1 MNALAAAVSTNSA
14 TTSLPRLVVPHIDYF
29 AIWPVLAMLGGAVLI
44 LLLSSMSRRPLDLS
58 ATTSLT
64 MLTAAVAFT
73 FGLVQWFDVRHHGPY
88 TTIAHSVVCD
98 GFSAFFTLTITAA
111 VLVASMV
118 GDSWLRRQGIHGPEY
133 HVLTLVSA
141 AGAIIMASA
150 NDLIIIFLG
159 LEILSIALYVLAAM
173 NSRRSESGE
182 AALKYFVLGAF
193 SSAVFLYGVALVYG
207 STGSTNL
214 LQIADYLAHNVPL
227 HNGILLA
234 GLALLLVGFGF
245 KVAAV
250 PFHLWTPDVYQGSP
264 TPVAGFMAAVAKAGG
279 FAALLRVF
287 VSTFGVLQSDWRPA
301 VWVLAALTLLLGAVV
316 ALVQR
321 DVKRMLAYSSI
332 NTAGFILL
340 GLQAA
345 DNRGVEA
352 SLYYLFVYTFMV
364 LGSFAVVSV
373 VGGRDDDRHGLE
385 RYRGLAARQPWLAG
399 SLALFLL
406 AQAGIPFTT
415 GFLAKLEVITASVG
429 AHSTPLAVIAMVT
442 AAIAAFFYLR
452 VVVIMYAPL
461 ADTAGDDSAGQVEDA
476 YGIGPATPGP
486 ASATTA
492 ALAGARG
499 EEGAIAFGATAPGA
513 PAGTERALD
522 GAEDDLTGLHVPLGA
537 ATAIVV
543 CAVVTV
549 LFGLWPAPIVDLAHR
564 ATLLFITR

>member
-1 MNALAAAVSTNSA
+1 MNALLAATPT
-14 TTSLPRLVVPHIDYF
+14 TTSVQHLQLPSIDWYAIVPILV
-29 AIWPVLAMLGGAVLI
+29 MLGGAAVI
-44 LLLSSMSRRPLDLS
+44 LLASSLSRRPLDLS

-64 MLTAAVAFT
+64 MLTATVAFG
-73 FGLVQWFDVRHHGPY
+73 FGIAQWVLVRNHGPIS
-88 TTIAHSVVCD
+88 TIDHSVVMD
-98 GFSAFFTLTITAA
+98 GFSAFFTMTVTAA

-118 GDSWLRRQGIHGPEY
+118 GDSWLRRHDVLGPEY

-141 AGAIIMASA
+141 SGAMIMASA
-150 NDLIIIFLG
+150 NDLIIVFVG
-159 LEILSIALYVLAAM
+159 LEVLSIALYVLAAM
-173 NSRRSESGE
+173 NTKRSESGE

-214 LQIADYLAHNVPL
+214 VQIADYLARNVPL
-227 HNGILLA
+227 HNGLLLA

-287 VSTFGVLQSDWRPA
+287 MSSFGVLRADWRPA

-345 DNRGVEA
+345 TARGVEA

-364 LGSFAVVSV
+364 IGSFAVVSV
-373 VGGRDDDRHGLE
+373 VGGSDDDRHGIE
-385 RYRGLAARQPWLAG
+385 RYRGLAARQPWLAAA
-399 SLALFLL
+399 LALFLL

-429 AHSTPLAVIAMVT
+429 AHATPLAVIAMVT

-452 VVVIMYAPL
+452 VVVLMYAPL
-461 ADTAGDDSAGQVEDA
+461 ADTAADDSASEL
-476 YGIGPATPGP
+476 PAGAGAPEP
-486 ASATTA
+486 A
-492 ALAGARG
+492 ALAAAGRG
-499 EEGAIAFGATAPGA
+499 EEGAIAIGPAGYDA
-513 PAGTERALD
+513 PAGGGGAEGALAADD
-522 GAEDDLTGLHVPLGA
+522 GADLAGLKVPLGA
-537 ATAIVV
+537 ASAIAV
-543 CAVVTV
+543 CATVTV
-549 LFGLWPAPIVDLAHR
+549 LFGLWPAPIIEFAHK
-564 ATLLFITR
+564 ATLLFI

>member
-1 MNALAAAVSTNSA
+1 MSALIAATA
-14 TTSLPRLVVPHIDYF
+14 TKPLALPHVDWLAITPILV
-29 AIWPVLAMLGGAVLI
+29 MLGGAVGI
-44 LLLSSMSRRPLDLS
+44 LLLSSLSRRPLDLS
-58 ATTSLT
+58 ATTPLT
-64 MLTAAVAFT
+64 MLTAAVAFG
-73 FGLVQWFDVRHHGPY
+73 FGLAQWFHVLHYGPT
-88 TTIAHSVVCD
+88 TTIDHSVVQD
-98 GFSAFFTLTITAA
+98 GFSAFFTLTLSAA
-111 VLVASMV
+111 VFVAAMS
-118 GDSWLRRQGIHGPEY
+118 GDSWLRAQGFLGPEY

-141 AGAIIMASA
+141 SGAMVMASA
-150 NDLIIIFLG
+150 NDLIIVFLG

-173 NSRRSESGE
+173 NSRRVESGE

-214 LQIADYLAHNVPL
+214 VQIADYLARNVQL
-227 HNGILLA
+227 HSGLLLA

-287 VSTFGVLQSDWRPA
+287 VSSFGLLRDDWRPA

-345 DNRGVEA
+345 NSRGVEA

-364 LGSFAVVSV
+364 IGSFAVVSV
-373 VGGRDDDRHGLE
+373 VGGPRDDRHDLS
-385 RYRGLAARQPWLAG
+385 RYRGLAARQPWLAAA
-399 SLALFLL
+399 LALFLL

-415 GFLAKLEVITASVG
+415 GFLAKLEVVTAAVG
-429 AHSTPLAVIAMVT
+429 AHSTDLAVVAMVT

-452 VVVIMYAPL
+452 VVVVMYAPL
-461 ADTAGDDSAGQVEDA
+461 AD
-476 YGIGPATPGP
+476 
-486 ASATTA
+486 
-492 ALAGARG
+492 AGADDQVGLPDDRDDRDDRDPALVAAGRG
-499 EEGAIAFGATAPGA
+499 EEGAVVVVGRSVAGAGPGDPSDA
-513 PAGTERALD
+513 DA
-522 GAEDDLTGLHVPLGA
+522 DLQGLEVPLGA
-537 ATAIVV
+537 ATAIVI

-549 LFGLWPAPIVDLAHR
+549 LFGVWPAPIVEFAHK
-564 ATLLFITR
+564 AALLFI

>member
-1 MNALAAAVSTNSA
+1 MSALLAA
-14 TTSLPRLVVPHIDYF
+14 TTSTGHVVLPHIAYF
-29 AIWPVLAMLGGAVLI
+29 AIMPVLVMLGGAVVI
-44 LLLSSMSRRPLDLS
+44 LVASSLSRRPLDLS

-64 MLTAAVAFT
+64 LLTSSVAFA
-73 FGLVQWFDVRHHGPY
+73 FGLVQWFDVLHHGPHA
-88 TTIAHSVVCD
+88 TIDNSVVQD
-98 GFSAFFTLTITAA
+98 GFSAFFTMTVTAA
-111 VLVASMV
+111 VLVATMV
-118 GDSWLRRQGIHGPEY
+118 GDSWLRRQGVFGPEY

-141 AGAIIMASA
+141 SGAIIMASA
-150 NDLIIIFLG
+150 NDLIIVFLG

-173 NSRRSESGE
+173 NSRRAESGE

-193 SSAVFLYGVALVYG
+193 SSAVFLYGIALVYG
-207 STGSTNL
+207 STGTTNL
-214 LQIADYLAHNVPL
+214 LQIADYLARNVPL
-227 HNGILLA
+227 HNGLLLA

-287 VSTFGVLQSDWRPA
+287 VSSFGLLRDDWRPA

-345 DNRGVEA
+345 NARGVES

-364 LGSFAVVSV
+364 IGSFAVVSV
-373 VGGRDDDRHGLE
+373 VGGAGDDRHGLE
-385 RYRGLAARQPWLAG
+385 RYRGLAARQPWLAAA
-399 SLALFLL
+399 LALFLL

-415 GFLAKLEVITASVG
+415 GFLAKLEVITAAVG
-429 AHSTPLAVIAMVT
+429 AHSTALAVIAMVT

-452 VVVIMYAPL
+452 VVVVMYAPL
-461 ADTAGDDSAGQVEDA
+461 ADTAPDDTPEQLEAA
-476 YGIGPATPGP
+476 YGVEPEASPPAP
-486 ASATTA
+486 APV
-492 ALAGARG
+492 LAGAASPGGRG
-499 EEGAIAFGATAPGA
+499 EEGAITVPAPSAAA
-513 PAGTERALD
+513 PAA
-522 GAEDDLTGLHVPLGA
+522 APDDANRDLVGLHVPLGA
-537 ATAIVV
+537 ASTIVV
-543 CAVVTV
+543 CAGITV
-549 LFGLWPAPIVDLAHR
+549 LFGLWPAPIVEFAHK
-564 ATLLFITR
+564 ATLLFI

>member
-1 MNALAAAVSTNSA
+1 MNALLAAASTA
-14 TTSLPRLVVPHIDYF
+14 PAPTTVHLALPQIDWYAIVPILV
-29 AIWPVLAMLGGAVLI
+29 MLGGAAVI
-44 LLLSSMSRRPLDLS
+44 LLASSLSRRPLDLS

-64 MLTAAVAFT
+64 MLTAAVAFG
-73 FGLVQWFDVRHHGPY
+73 FGIAQWVLVRNHGPIS
-88 TTIAHSVVCD
+88 TIDHSVVMD
-98 GFSAFFTLTITAA
+98 GFSAFFTMTITAA
-111 VLVASMV
+111 VLVASMT
-118 GDSWLRRQGIHGPEY
+118 GDSWLRKQGMVGPEY

-141 AGAIIMASA
+141 SGAMMMASA
-150 NDLIIIFLG
+150 NDLIIIFVG
-159 LEILSIALYVLAAM
+159 LEVLSIALYVLAAM
-173 NSRRSESGE
+173 NARRNESGE

-214 LQIADYLAHNVPL
+214 IQIADYLARSVPL
-227 HNGILLA
+227 HNGLLLA

-287 VSTFGVLQSDWRPA
+287 MSSFGLLRDDWRPA
-301 VWVLAALTLLLGAVV
+301 VWVLAAMTLLLGAVV

-345 DNRGVEA
+345 TARGVEA

-364 LGSFAVVSV
+364 IGSFAVVSV
-373 VGGRDDDRHGLE
+373 VGGRDDDRHGIE
-385 RYRGLAARQPWLAG
+385 RYRGLAARQPWLAAA
-399 SLALFLL
+399 LALFLL

-429 AHSTPLAVIAMVT
+429 AHATPLAVIAMVT
-442 AAIAAFFYLR
+442 AAIAAYFYLR
-452 VVVIMYAPL
+452 VVVLMYAPL
-461 ADTAGDDSAGQVEDA
+461 ADTAPDDSASEL
-476 YGIGPATPGP
+476 PGSP
-486 ASATTA
+486 PSASAWSEPVPA
-492 ALAGARG
+492 VAGAGRG
-499 EEGAIAFGATAPGA
+499 EEGAIAIGATGYDAPD
-513 PAGTERALD
+513 AGEEADDD
-522 GAEDDLTGLHVPLGA
+522 GADLSHLTVPLGA
-537 ATAIVV
+537 ASAIAV

-549 LFGLWPAPIVDLAHR
+549 LFGLWPAPIIDFAHK
-564 ATLLFITR
+564 ATLLFI